1 MTTQERIEHYRQ
13 LIAKARG
20 RDNKRMQ
27 NARHA
32 IINASVLQSLN
43 EYAAQRHIEIAKQ
56 NLAAIGILTAA

>member
-1 MTTQERIEHYRQ
+1 MTTQERIEHYRR
-13 LIAKARG
+13 LIAKTRG
-20 RDNKRMQ
+20 LEGQRMQ

-43 EYAAQRHIEIAKQ
+43 EHAAQRHIEIAKQ